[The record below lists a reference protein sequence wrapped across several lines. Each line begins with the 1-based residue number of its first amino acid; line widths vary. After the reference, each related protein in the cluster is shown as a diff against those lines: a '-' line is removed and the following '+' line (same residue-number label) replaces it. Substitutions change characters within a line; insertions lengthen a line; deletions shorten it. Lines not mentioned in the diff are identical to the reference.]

1 VDIVSYRFAP
11 ALAVRLGAMSAFNL
25 EILYE
30 DNHLLAVNKPA
41 GLPTMG
47 VAPSVASVFSLAKQY
62 IKRRYRK
69 PGNVYLGIM
78 SRLDA
83 SSSGVA
89 LLARTSKA
97 AGRLTACFRDRE
109 VQKIYW
115 ALLSGLP
122 EPIEGELVDWMVKDD
137 VQQRMIVASAAAS
150 GAKEARLRYRQLR
163 PLGRGAFIEVEL
175 LTGRKHQIRLQ
186 FASRG
191 LPVWG
196 ETKYGRGWPFAK
208 GIALHARRLVVPHP
222 VRGELLELV
231 APVGQAWRAA
241 GIRDE

>member
-1 VDIVSYRFAP
+1 
-11 ALAVRLGAMSAFNL
+11 MSALNL

-47 VAPSVASVFSLAKQY
+47 VAPGMASVYSLAKQY
-62 IKRRYRK
+62 IKRRYQK

-83 SSSGVA
+83 STTGIVVM
-89 LLARTSKA
+89 ARTSKA
-97 AGRLTACFRDRE
+97 AGRLTARFRDRD

-122 EPIEGELVDWMVKDD
+122 QPSEGELVDWMAKDD
-137 VQQRMIVASAAAS
+137 ARQRMVVAGPATP

-163 PLGRGAFIEVEL
+163 PLGRGALAEIEL

-186 FASRG
+186 FASRS

-196 ETKYGRGWPFAK
+196 ETKYGRGWPFDN

-222 VRGELLELV
+222 VREELIELV
-231 APVGQAWRAA
+231 APLSPAWRAA
-241 GIRDE
+241 GIRDA